1 MGAAPGV
8 IHTGRFFVLI
18 ELLYIIKHQYLNGN
32 GSSLCPGGPKPLS
45 PLTLEKVFKKFT
57 KFNDVELSILILT
70 ETQQGGH

>member
-1 MGAAPGV
+1 
-8 IHTGRFFVLI
+8 
-18 ELLYIIKHQYLNGN
+18 LYIIKHQYLNGN

-70 ETQQGGH
+70 EKQQGGHRQLSVSAFPYPLGFK